1 MVIDYKFNE
10 DKLFEEIVNYIDATY
25 SQHYSFNKFQA
36 TEFIIDSGYGR
47 GFTVGNILKY
57 AQRLGKKGGPE
68 TERKDLMKIIHYA
81 ILALYVHDVE
91 RKDVSDAVDA
101 ANADVEAELNRRN
114 LLAELERNGGNA
126 IPYSSEEEKK
136 ALRFSSSTS
145 LSSSIITPDEEYF
158 MENNQYGGGGA
169 AGGSANTLVDMNK
182 SRYNLPDTTKLEY
195 SYRPDPTTASGY
207 SGSWVKSE
215 TAKGN

>member
-81 ILALYVHDVE
+81 ILAMYVLDVE
-91 RKDVSDAVDA
+91 RNILSDAVDV
-101 ANADVEAELNRRN
+101 ANADVEAEIDRRE
-114 LLAELERNGGNA
+114 LLAELAERGDA
-126 IPYSSEEEKK
+126 IPYSPSVSSEI
-136 ALRFSSSTS
+136 SS
-145 LSSSIITPDEEYF
+145 DEEFF
-158 MENNQYGGGGA
+158 MRNNQYGLSGT
-169 AGGSANTLVDMNK
+169 ANTLVDMNK
-182 SRYNLPDTTKLEY
+182 SRYNLPDTAKVEY
-195 SYRPDPTTASGY
+195 SYRPAPEKITIT
-207 SGSWVKSE
+207 
-215 TAKGN
+215 KGN